1 MLAKS
6 PERVFSSLPMT
17 FSRGWLLVP
26 GVLVACGA
34 GSAAEAVRPEA
45 PSAAKA
51 LDEGECR
58 DVGKGGEPLV
68 VDWKPEQ
75 RGDLEVAMKDGI
87 AIVSYSCKGIQ
98 ILTECK
104 LDGDYGYIGMTR
116 REQVVRLQNADE
128 VRANLPLSG
137 VAIAA
142 ELERG
147 SSLDI
152 AMILVGKRRTT
163 WDAPAVEDL
172 KGSCDGATH
181 FVRGATVGAFAMTTG
196 SQAKARA
203 AAEIFGAGTEGASS
217 SAKQTQNRDGAV
229 TDCQKATPDSDK
241 APDQCGAPIR
251 LVLSP
256 LAKGRAGA
264 AAEPVAKKPE
274 AVEKSECPSG
284 LVFSEGKCTTPAE
297 ATAYECEPGN
307 VSQCTAQCDKG
318 NAASCGNLGSAL
330 LSKGERGPAT
340 AALKKGCDGTHMRS
354 CALLGTSIANGSA
367 SVPGATAAALLQKS
381 CDGGEALGCKELG
394 KLYLAGS
401 ADTPKDEAKSS
412 TLLRQACDGADDEAC
427 ALFAAQLERGQ
438 GGARDPMKA
447 AQLYKRACDGGH
459 IAACASA
466 GKLFEFGPMRNPV
479 LASMV
484 YQRGCM
490 RGSGEACSGWGRTQF
505 ERSPDSAKR
514 SFEMACNFRDPLGC
528 AALKVLFGSNRPF
541 VPDPRAQ
548 MALQDACRRGSDADC
563 VSTGLLDTARG
574 LPAGKIDLQ
583 RACTRGSA
591 FACAAL
597 KKTQ

>member
-1 MLAKS
+1 
-6 PERVFSSLPMT
+6 MT

-45 PSAAKA
+45 PSASKA
-51 LDEGECR
+51 LNEAECR
-58 DVGKGGEPLV
+58 DVAKGGEPLV

-163 WDAPAVEDL
+163 WDEPAFEDL
-172 KGSCDGATH
+172 EGSCDGATH

-203 AAEIFGAGTEGASS
+203 AAEIFGAGTEGGSS

-229 TDCQKATPDSDK
+229 ADCQKATPDSPK

-256 LAKGRAGA
+256 LSKGRAGA
-264 AAEPVAKKPE
+264 AAEPVAKAAEP
-274 AVEKSECPSG
+274 VEKSACPSG
-284 LVFSEGKCTTPAE
+284 MVFSEGKCTRQAE
-297 ATAYECEPGN
+297 ATAYECEPSN
-307 VSQCTAQCDKG
+307 TSECTAQCDKG
-318 NAASCGNLGSAL
+318 NAPSCGHLGSSL

-340 AALKKGCDGTHMRS
+340 AALKKACDGEHMRS
-354 CALLGTSIANGSA
+354 CALLGASGADAGS
-367 SVPGATAAALLQKS
+367 SALLQKS

-394 KLYLAGS
+394 KRYLAGS
-401 ADTPKDEAKSS
+401 ADTAKDEAKASA
-412 TLLRQACDGADDEAC
+412 LLRQACDGADDEAC
-427 ALFAAQLERGQ
+427 ALLAGQ
-438 GGARDPMKA
+438 SRDPMKA

-459 IAACASA
+459 TAACASA
-466 GKLFEFGPMRNPV
+466 GKLYEYGAMRNPV

-484 YQRGCM
+484 YQRGCL
-490 RGSGEACSGWGRTQF
+490 RGSGEACSGWGRTQL

-528 AALKVLFGSNRPF
+528 AALKVLFGSSRAF

-548 MALQDACRRGSDADC
+548 MAMQEACRRGSDADC
-563 VSTGLLDTARG
+563 VSSGLLDAARG
-574 LPAGKIDLQ
+574 LPAAKVDLQ

-591 FACAAL
+591 FACATL
-597 KKTQ
+597 KKAP